1 MGKEEISG
9 INTLVILFYIKLPAR
24 QFFYPQLIIHEKMTK
39 WKFDLKIVKLYSYNP
54 YMFVIMHDC

>member
-9 INTLVILFYIKLPAR
+9 INTLVILFFIKLPATR

-39 WKFDLKIVKLYSYNP
+39 WKFELKIVKLYSYNP
-54 YMFVIMHDC
+54 YMYVL